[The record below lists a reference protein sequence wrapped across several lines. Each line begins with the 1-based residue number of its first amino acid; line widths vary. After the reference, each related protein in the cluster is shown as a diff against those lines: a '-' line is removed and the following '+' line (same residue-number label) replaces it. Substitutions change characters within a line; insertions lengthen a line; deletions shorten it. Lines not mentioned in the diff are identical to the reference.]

1 MNEMSAVIIG
11 VVRKWLWKTE
21 DQQEIFAP
29 DDLEVTFTLS
39 FHSLEIGTLR
49 LSKGKWTFAYSDDF
63 KAQEEIKPLPDFPK
77 LNKIY
82 TSEELYPFFVQRIPG
97 LGQPKVK
104 EILEKE
110 HIDEHNE
117 ALLLKR
123 FGRFTIS
130 NPFELKAV

>member
-1 MNEMSAVIIG
+1 MHEMSETIIG
-11 VVRKWLWKTE
+11 VVKKWLWKTE
-21 DQQEIFAP
+21 DQQEIVVPIDIEFN
-29 DDLEVTFTLS
+29 FTLS
-39 FHSLEIGTLR
+39 FRSLEIGTLR
-49 LSKGKWTFAYSDDF
+49 LSNGKWTFVYSDSF

-77 LNKIY
+77 LDKVY

-117 ALLLKR
+117 AQLLIR

-130 NPFELKAV
+130 NPFELKVV